1 MSHPR
6 LIGSVL
12 SAALVCVCS
21 GCLITRHSTNVIR
34 QDESRRQVQFESL
47 AAQQAFSA
55 RAFDGEA
62 REKAAKT
69 NFFAIPFLLWW
80 SKTNVLSEGAYYND
94 QVAACDAD
102 ADGVIS
108 VQEALAYNPQSAV
121 DVSTVA
127 QSQPEQP
134 SAAPAAQPPVQPA
147 SLHQTVEA
155 PAPENVL
162 R

>member
-1 MSHPR
+1 M
-6 LIGSVL
+6 
-12 SAALVCVCS
+12 
-21 GCLITRHSTNVIR
+21 
-34 QDESRRQVQFESL
+34 QFESL

-55 RAFDGEA
+55 RAFDEEA

-102 ADGVIS
+102 GDSVIS
-108 VQEALAYNPQSAV
+108 VQEALAYNPKSAV
-121 DVSTVA
+121 DVSALA
-127 QSQPEQP
+127 QSKPEQP
-134 SAAPAAQPPVQPA
+134 SAAPAAPSPVQPA
-147 SLHQTVEA
+147 SLHQTAEA